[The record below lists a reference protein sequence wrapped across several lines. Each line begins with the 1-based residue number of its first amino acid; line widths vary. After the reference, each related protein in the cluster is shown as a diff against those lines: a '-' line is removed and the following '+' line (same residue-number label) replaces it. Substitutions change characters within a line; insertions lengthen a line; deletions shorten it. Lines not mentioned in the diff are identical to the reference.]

1 MTEWLCSGQCNCISY
16 RLFPISKFKM
26 LNIHELINPVR
37 IVSFA

>member
-1 MTEWLCSGQCNCISY
+1 MAEWLCSGQCNCISN
-16 RLFPISKFKM
+16 RLYAISKFKM